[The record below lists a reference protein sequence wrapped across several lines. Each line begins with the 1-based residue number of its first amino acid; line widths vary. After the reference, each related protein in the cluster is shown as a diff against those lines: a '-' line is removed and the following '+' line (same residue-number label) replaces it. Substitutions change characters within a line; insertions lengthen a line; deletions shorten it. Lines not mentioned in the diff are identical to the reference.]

1 MREILLSTQPSCL
14 ALNSKLCFDKTCF
27 HAMWFMSK
35 YVLAFFLYV
44 KSAFSI
50 MLKDIAYILSGT
62 GIDVYELIR
71 TKQSDRMLQVQPC
84 WLKW

>member
-1 MREILLSTQPSCL
+1 
-14 ALNSKLCFDKTCF
+14 
-27 HAMWFMSK
+27 
-35 YVLAFFLYV
+35 
-44 KSAFSI
+44 

-71 TKQSDRMLQVQPC
+71 TKQSDRMLQVQPY

>member
-1 MREILLSTQPSCL
+1 
-14 ALNSKLCFDKTCF
+14 
-27 HAMWFMSK
+27 
-35 YVLAFFLYV
+35 
-44 KSAFSI
+44 